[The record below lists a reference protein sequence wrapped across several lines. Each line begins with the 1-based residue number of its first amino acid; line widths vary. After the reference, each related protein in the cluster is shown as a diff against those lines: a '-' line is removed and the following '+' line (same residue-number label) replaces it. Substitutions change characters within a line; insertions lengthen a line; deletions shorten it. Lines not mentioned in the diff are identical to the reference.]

1 MTEIFI
7 KLYTFLSK
15 GKQLDTITLLFIA
28 TGLSMDAFAVSVTSG
43 LIIKKNRFN
52 SAVKIA
58 FLFGLFQAIMPVIG
72 WSMGINLRNFIQ
84 SFDHWLAFGLL
95 AFIGCK
101 MIYESFHEKE
111 NKKDIERL
119 HFFSFL
125 LLAIATS
132 IDALIVGV
140 SFAFLNFAIL
150 IPILIIGLVTF
161 LFSFAGFFIG
171 NKIGHFFEKKIEIIG
186 GIILIGIGAKIL
198 IEHLIS

>member
-1 MTEIFI
+1 
-7 KLYTFLSK
+7 
-15 GKQLDTITLLFIA
+15 LDTITLLFIA
-28 TGLSMDAFAVSVTSG
+28 VGLSMDAFAVSVTSG
-43 LIIKKNRFN
+43 IIIKKNRLN

-72 WSMGINLRNFIQ
+72 WAAGLSLRTLIQ
-84 SFDHWLAFGLL
+84 TFDHWLAFVLL
-95 AFIGCK
+95 AFIGGK

-119 HFFSFL
+119 HFYSFL

-132 IDALIVGV
+132 IDALVVGV

-150 IPILIIGLVTF
+150 IPILVIGLITF

-171 NKIGHFFEKKIEIIG
+171 NKIGHFFENKIEIVG
-186 GIILIGIGAKIL
+186 GVILIGIGIKIL
-198 IEHLIS
+198 VEHIFV